1 MPTYKPY
8 YPEQA
13 ELLPSHV
20 KDVLGD
26 NHLCFLVHEVVE
38 KLDIGLFAAA
48 YGDAGGESPY
58 HPRMMLKVWL
68 YAFALKVKS
77 TRKLEQR
84 IREDL
89 GFRFLAGGCAPD
101 FKTLSEFLRVHRAA
115 IVELFTGVLQLL
127 RRAGLARVGE
137 VAIDSTR
144 IKGNASRN
152 RVVQRA
158 ALQRQVGQW
167 MEEVEDD
174 PDRQPG
180 RQLSEAQRQR
190 VREQLQQM
198 AEMGEDKMSLT
209 DPEARFLRTRQG
221 HELGYTA
228 EIAVSEDHFIVAQ
241 RVTQN
246 KTDNASLLP
255 MVEEVERQCRQRP
268 RRVLADSGFYSNE
281 NVEQLEQ
288 RGIDGYVPDSN
299 LASEL
304 NGKRRAEEIDRQPA
318 VNAGL
323 HRMRQKLR
331 SPAGRRQYQRRKAL
345 VEPMIGSLKEHGDM
359 RHLQRRG
366 LVLAGVELTLASIAL
381 NLKRWHRVRQG

>member
-1 MPTYKPY
+1 MPSYKPY
-8 YPEQA
+8 HPEQA
-13 ELLPSHV
+13 ELLPLHV
-20 KDVLGD
+20 KDVLPA

-38 KLDIGLFAAA
+38 KLDIAAFEAA
-48 YGDAGGESPY
+48 YGEAGGESPY
-58 HPRMMLKVWL
+58 PPRMMLQVWL

-84 IREDL
+84 LHEDL

-101 FKTLSEFLRVHRAA
+101 FKTLSEFLRVHRGA
-115 IVELFTGVLQLL
+115 IVELFTQVLQML

-144 IKGNASRN
+144 IKGNASRD
-152 RVVQRA
+152 RVVQRKR
-158 ALQRQVGQW
+158 LQKQVQQW

-180 RQLSEAQRQR
+180 RQVSEQERQR
-190 VREQLQQM
+190 VLEQLQQM
-198 AEMGEDKMSLT
+198 QQMGEDKMSLT

-221 HELGYTA
+221 FELGYTG
-228 EIAVSEDHFIVAQ
+228 EIAVSQDHFIVAQ
-241 RVTQN
+241 RVTHN

-255 MVEEVERQCRQRP
+255 MVEEVERQCGERP
-268 RRVLADSGFYSNE
+268 RQVLADSGFFSAE
-281 NVEQLEQ
+281 NLQQLEE

-304 NGKRRAEEIDRQPA
+304 NGKRRAEELDRRPVRQEA
-318 VNAGL
+318 M

-331 SPAGRRQYQRRKAL
+331 SPRGRRQYQRRKEL
-345 VEPMIGSLKEHGDM
+345 VEPMIGSLKEHGGM
-359 RHLQRRG
+359 RQFQRRG
-366 LVLAGVELTLASIAL
+366 LLLVAVEFTLANIAL

>member
-167 MEEVEDD
+167 MDEVEDD

-180 RQLSEAQRQR
+180 RQLSEAERQR

-288 RGIDGYVPDSN
+288 RGIDGTYRIRIWP
-299 LASEL
+299 AS
-304 NGKRRAEEIDRQPA
+304 
-318 VNAGL
+318 
-323 HRMRQKLR
+323 
-331 SPAGRRQYQRRKAL
+331 
-345 VEPMIGSLKEHGDM
+345 
-359 RHLQRRG
+359 
-366 LVLAGVELTLASIAL
+366 
-381 NLKRWHRVRQG
+381 

>member
-1 MPTYKPY
+1 MPSYKPY
-8 YPEQA
+8 HPEQA
-13 ELLPSHV
+13 ELLPRHV

-38 KLDIGLFAAA
+38 KLDIGRFEAA

-101 FKTLSEFLRVHRAA
+101 FKTLSEFLRGHRGA
-115 IVELFTGVLQLL
+115 IVELFTQVLQLL

-144 IKGNASRN
+144 IQGNASRN
-152 RVVQRA
+152 RVVQRK
-158 ALQRQVGQW
+158 LLEKQVEQW
-167 MEEVEDD
+167 IHTVEDD

-180 RQLSEAQRQR
+180 GPVSESERQR
-190 VREQLQQM
+190 VREQLQQL

-221 HELGYTA
+221 YELGYTG

-246 KTDNASLLP
+246 KTDNGSLLP
-255 MVEEVERQCRQRP
+255 MVEEVERQCRARP
-268 RRVLADSGFYSNE
+268 RRVLADSGFYSNN
-281 NVEQLEQ
+281 NVDELEQ
-288 RGIDGYVPDSN
+288 RGIEGYVPDSN

-304 NGKRRAEEIDRQPA
+304 NGKRRAEELDRQP
-318 VNAGL
+318 VVHAGL

-331 SPAGRRQYQRRKAL
+331 TPAGQRQYQRRKEL
-345 VEPMIGSLKEHGDM
+345 VEPMIGSLKEHGGM
-359 RHLQRRG
+359 RQFQRRG
-366 LVLAGVELTLASIAL
+366 LVLAGVEFTLAAIAL
-381 NLKRWHRVRQG
+381 NLKRWYRVRLG

>member
-1 MPTYKPY
+1 MPNYKPY
-8 YPEQA
+8 HPEQVA
-13 ELLPSHV
+13 LLPAHV
-20 KDVLGD
+20 LDVLGN
-26 NHLCFLVHEVVE
+26 NHLCFLVHDVVE
-38 KLDIGLFAAA
+38 QLDISGFEAA
-48 YGDAGGESPY
+48 YGEAGGESPY
-58 HPRMMLKVWL
+58 HPRLMVKVWL

-84 IREDL
+84 IHEDL
-89 GFRFLAGGCAPD
+89 GFRFLAGGSRPD
-101 FKTLSEFLRVHRAA
+101 HKTLSEFLRLHGAA
-115 IVELFTGVLQLL
+115 ITELFTQVLQLL
-127 RRAGLARVGE
+127 RGAGLARLGE

-144 IKGNASRN
+144 IKGRASRN

-158 ALQRQVGQW
+158 ELQRQVKQW
-167 MEEVEDD
+167 LEAVEDD

-180 RQLSEAQRQR
+180 RQVSEQERQR
-190 VREQLQQM
+190 VREQLQRMQ
-198 AEMGEDKMSLT
+198 ETGEDKLSLT

-221 HELGYTA
+221 FELGYTG

-255 MVEEVERQCRQRP
+255 MVEEVERQCRERP

-288 RGIDGYVPDSN
+288 RGMDGYVPDSN
-299 LASEL
+299 LACEL
-304 NGKRRAEEIDRQPA
+304 HGKRRAEEIDRQPA

-331 SPAGRRQYQRRKAL
+331 TAAGRWQYQRRKQL
-345 VEPMIGSLKEHGDM
+345 VEPMIGSLKEHGGM
-359 RHLQRRG
+359 REFQRRG
-366 LVLAGVELTLASIAL
+366 LVNVAVEFTLATMAL
-381 NLKRWHRVRQG
+381 NLKRWHRVRQL

>member
-1 MPTYKPY
+1 MPTFKPY
-8 YPEQA
+8 HPEQA

-20 KDVLGD
+20 QDVLGD

-167 MEEVEDD
+167 MDEVEDD

-180 RQLSEAQRQR
+180 RQVSAAERQR

-255 MVEEVERQCRQRP
+255 MVEEVERQCRERP

-304 NGKRRAEEIDRQPA
+304 NGWRRAEEIDRRPA

-331 SPAGRRQYQRRKAL
+331 SPTGRRRYQRRKAL

-359 RHLQRRG
+359 RQLQRRG

>member
-1 MPTYKPY
+1 MPTFKPY
-8 YPEQA
+8 HPEQA

-20 KDVLGD
+20 KDVLGE

-38 KLDIGLFAAA
+38 EVDIAPFAAA
-48 YGDAGGESPY
+48 YSDAGGESPY

-68 YAFALKVKS
+68 YGFALKVKA

-101 FKTLSEFLRVHRAA
+101 FKTLSEFLRVQRAA
-115 IVELFTGVLQLL
+115 ILELFTQVLQLL

-144 IKGNASRN
+144 IKGNASRD

-158 ALQRQVGQW
+158 ALQRQVQQW
-167 MEEVEDD
+167 MDEVEDD

-180 RQLSEAQRQR
+180 REVSEAERQR
-190 VREQLQQM
+190 VREQLQQLQ
-198 AEMGEDKMSLT
+198 EMGEEKMSLT

-221 HELGYTA
+221 YELGYTA
-228 EIAVSEDHFIVAQ
+228 ELAVSEDHFIVAQ

-246 KTDNASLLP
+246 QTDNASLLP
-255 MVEEVERQCRQRP
+255 RVEEVERQCRERP
-268 RRVLADSGFYSNE
+268 QRVLADSGFFSAD

-304 NGKRRAEEIDRQPA
+304 KGKRRAEQIDRGPA
-318 VNAGL
+318 RHAGL
-323 HRMRQKLR
+323 QRMRQKLR
-331 SPAGRRQYQRRKAL
+331 SPAGRRRYQRRKDL
-345 VEPMIGSLKEHGDM
+345 VEPMIGCLKEHGGM
-359 RHLQRRG
+359 RQFQRRG
-366 LVLAGVELTLASIAL
+366 LVLVGVEFALAAIAL
-381 NLKRWHRVRQG
+381 NLKRWYRGRQG

>member
-8 YPEQA
+8 HPEQA

-20 KDVLGD
+20 KDVLGE

-38 KLDIGLFAAA
+38 KLDIRPFEAA

-84 IREDL
+84 IKEDL

-101 FKTLSEFLRVHRAA
+101 FKTVSEFLRLQRAA
-115 IVELFTGVLQLL
+115 IVEVFTQVLQLL
-127 RRAGLARVGE
+127 RGAGLARVGE

-144 IKGNASRN
+144 IKGNASRD

-158 ALQRQVGQW
+158 ALQRQVEQW
-167 MEEVEDD
+167 MDEVEDD

-180 RQLSEAQRQR
+180 REVSAEQRQR
-190 VREQLQQM
+190 VREQLRQLE
-198 AEMGEDKMSLT
+198 EMGEEKLSLT

-221 HELGYTA
+221 YELGYTG

-246 KTDNASLLP
+246 KTDNTSLLP
-255 MVEEVERQCRQRP
+255 MVEEVERQCRERP
-268 RRVLADSGFYSNE
+268 RRVLADSGFYSNA

-304 NGKRRAEEIDRQPA
+304 RGQRRAEEIDRQP
-318 VNAGL
+318 VVDAGL

-331 SPAGRRQYQRRKAL
+331 TAAGRRQYQRRKQL
-345 VEPMIGSLKEHGDM
+345 VEPMIGSLKEHGGM
-359 RHLQRRG
+359 RQFQRRG
-366 LVLAGVELTLASIAL
+366 RSNVAVEWALAAVAL
-381 NLKRWHRVRQG
+381 NLKRWYRVRQG

>member
-1 MPTYKPY
+1 MPTFKPY
-8 YPEQA
+8 HPEQA

-20 KDVLGD
+20 KDVLGE

-38 KLDIGLFAAA
+38 EVDIAPFAAA
-48 YGDAGGESPY
+48 YSDAGGESPY

-68 YAFALKVKS
+68 YGFALKVKA

-101 FKTLSEFLRVHRAA
+101 FKTLSEFLRVQRAA
-115 IVELFTGVLQLL
+115 ILELFTQVLPLL

-144 IKGNASRN
+144 IKGNASRD

-158 ALQRQVGQW
+158 ALQRQVQQW
-167 MEEVEDD
+167 MDEVEDD

-180 RQLSEAQRQR
+180 REVSEAERQR
-190 VREQLQQM
+190 VREQLQQLQ
-198 AEMGEDKMSLT
+198 EMGEEKMSLT

-221 HELGYTA
+221 YELGYTA
-228 EIAVSEDHFIVAQ
+228 ELAVSEDHFIVAQ

-246 KTDNASLLP
+246 QTDNASLLP
-255 MVEEVERQCRQRP
+255 RVEEVERQCRERP
-268 RRVLADSGFYSNE
+268 QRVLADSGFFSAD

-304 NGKRRAEEIDRQPA
+304 KGKRRAEQIDRGPA
-318 VNAGL
+318 RHAGL
-323 HRMRQKLR
+323 QRMRQKLR
-331 SPAGRRQYQRRKAL
+331 SPAGRRRYQRRKDL
-345 VEPMIGSLKEHGDM
+345 VEPMIGCLKEHGGM
-359 RHLQRRG
+359 RQFQRRG
-366 LVLAGVELTLASIAL
+366 LVLVGVEFALAAIAL
-381 NLKRWHRVRQG
+381 NLKRWYRVRQG

>member
-8 YPEQA
+8 QPEQGA
-13 ELLPSHV
+13 LLPSHV

-38 KLDIGLFAAA
+38 QLEIGRFEAA
-48 YGDAGGESPY
+48 YGEEGGESPY

-84 IREDL
+84 LREDL

-101 FKTLSEFLRVHRAA
+101 FKTLSEFLRVHRGA
-115 IVELFTGVLQLL
+115 VQELFTQVLELL

-158 ALQRQVGQW
+158 ALQRQVKQW

-180 RQLSEAQRQR
+180 RQVSEVERQR
-190 VREQLQQM
+190 VHEQLQQL
-198 AEMGEDKMSLT
+198 AEMGEEKMSLT
-209 DPEARFLRTRQG
+209 DPEARFLRTRRG

-255 MVEEVERQCRQRP
+255 MVEEVERQCRERP
-268 RRVLADSGFYSNE
+268 PRVLADSGFFSGH

-299 LASEL
+299 LAREL
-304 NGKRRAEEIDRQPA
+304 NGWGKAEGIGGKA
-318 VNAGL
+318 VVHAGVQ
-323 HRMRQKLR
+323 RMRQKLR
-331 SPAGRRQYQRRKAL
+331 SPAGRRRYQRRKGL

-359 RHLQRRG
+359 RQFLRRG
-366 LVLAGVELTLASIAL
+366 LVLAGVEFTLAVIAL

>member
-115 IVELFTGVLQLL
+115 IVELFSGVLQLL

-180 RQLSEAQRQR
+180 RQLSEAERQR

-304 NGKRRAEEIDRQPA
+304 HGKRRAEEIDRQPA
-318 VNAGL
+318 VNTGL

-359 RHLQRRG
+359 RQLQRRG

-381 NLKRWHRVRQG
+381 NLKRWHRVRQP